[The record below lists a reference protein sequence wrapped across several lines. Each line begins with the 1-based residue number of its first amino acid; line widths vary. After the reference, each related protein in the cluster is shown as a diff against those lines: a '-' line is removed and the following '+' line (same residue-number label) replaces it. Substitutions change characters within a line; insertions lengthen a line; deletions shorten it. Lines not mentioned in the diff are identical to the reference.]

1 MDSRCSVV
9 VLVRLQI
16 YEVSV
21 VSAKFFLQIPRF
33 FMQMCTSGLQMGGE
47 KLTDVVRKSCD
58 FLGINF
64 ALMGCRQRWDEEDDM
79 V

>member
-47 KLTDVVRKSCD
+47 LTDVVRKSCD